1 MLSFTSVE
9 SDHHK
14 NSREMENLGSLEH
27 PEEEI
32 TVIFFKEQKNDEKSQ
47 YTLTVLSIVWLY
59 FFTRKVK
66 W

>member
-47 YTLTVLSIVWLY
+47 YTLTVLSIV
-59 FFTRKVK
+59 
-66 W
+66 